1 TKRWVSQVEESKS
14 LNNSH
19 VTSFEKDG
27 RTLKMSSMTTKIPR
41 PHPLPL
47 IITNHPLDIRSMRNS
62 RDKKMLKRIHV
73 KRQCARGSNGPCVLD
88 DFKINSMPTWN
99 TSAKKSSNGNQNE
112 HNVENTKKDVCDL
125 KVSSTNGFNEEVVSY
140 MPKSSQFEKND
151 DKPFLESSTK
161 LLPKEDSSL
170 PFVIPRTLKVVSTG
184 VSGKEDIET
193 LGQSMHMNDAN
204 RNFYPSLE
212 SLYFPFGPQHCQ
224 RTWEFDTFT
233 LESISNSGYEVH
245 EGHSLEENDKENMH
259 FTSFWWKSNAKGFQQ
274 MHPMFK
280 SGTITSKLKPNDNT
294 SISKRSNNT
303 PILKR
308 HMDGTNSELNM
319 RQTRSATNGKTKNSV
334 ATKASLKRLA
344 CPRTAL
350 YQQCAQTKALLEEKK
365 MSECSFKPIVGRRP
379 NPYSFFSTPII
390 DHNREMK
397 QRIEFRK
404 RARKVIEKEE
414 LDQCSFTPQI
424 NFNSMY
430 LDLDTY
436 QPIQKRLQ
444 QLMRKRIER
453 IAHARAQ
460 ETKTYTFKPEINQNS
475 IRLFKQKGLETIDV
489 ANRLTSYNTTHFDHL
504 GECRGKLY
512 TPKNE
517 CTFSPKINPNTDE
530 ILAGSEFEGC
540 DFLSRQELF
549 VRKFKQHKKMKKFQY
564 PNIFTFQPKIGNASI
579 ILQYS
584 PLQEGNRETTCERL
598 ERLSYQDNVR
608 RHHIRQR
615 ISDNYYAQFKF
626 QPEIDQ
632 TSNELVVGA
641 STHYELHK
649 NEKGKKTK
657 QTLEQAAYQEF
668 MQKCTFHPEVNVHK
682 SHHNLEQILQNRRK
696 FRKQKTKSIE
706 QLQAERELEEF
717 KECTFKPIVH
727 VVPPKPMEPIV
738 IKGLGRHLELQDLAK
753 QMKKDHEEWEH
764 KVFFSHVK
772 VSSPFFTPHWCL
784 GRYV

>member
-1 TKRWVSQVEESKS
+1 
-14 LNNSH
+14 
-19 VTSFEKDG
+19 
-27 RTLKMSSMTTKIPR
+27 
-41 PHPLPL
+41 
-47 IITNHPLDIRSMRNS
+47 
-62 RDKKMLKRIHV
+62 
-73 KRQCARGSNGPCVLD
+73 
-88 DFKINSMPTWN
+88 
-99 TSAKKSSNGNQNE
+99 
-112 HNVENTKKDVCDL
+112 
-125 KVSSTNGFNEEVVSY
+125 
-140 MPKSSQFEKND
+140 
-151 DKPFLESSTK
+151 
-161 LLPKEDSSL
+161 
-170 PFVIPRTLKVVSTG
+170 
-184 VSGKEDIET
+184 
-193 LGQSMHMNDAN
+193 
-204 RNFYPSLE
+204 
-212 SLYFPFGPQHCQ
+212 
-224 RTWEFDTFT
+224 
-233 LESISNSGYEVH
+233 
-245 EGHSLEENDKENMH
+245 
-259 FTSFWWKSNAKGFQQ
+259 
-274 MHPMFK
+274 
-280 SGTITSKLKPNDNT
+280 
-294 SISKRSNNT
+294 
-303 PILKR
+303 
-308 HMDGTNSELNM
+308 
-319 RQTRSATNGKTKNSV
+319 
-334 ATKASLKRLA
+334 
-344 CPRTAL
+344 
-350 YQQCAQTKALLEEKK
+350 
-365 MSECSFKPIVGRRP
+365 
-379 NPYSFFSTPII
+379 
-390 DHNREMK
+390 MK

-430 LDLDTY
+430 LDLDAY

-444 QLMRKRIER
+444 ELMRKRIER

-475 IRLFKQKGLETIDV
+475 IRLFKQ
-489 ANRLTSYNTTHFDHL
+489 
-504 GECRGKLY
+504 GKLY

-517 CTFSPKINPNTDE
+517 CTFSPKINPNTNE
-530 ILAGSEFEGC
+530 ILAGSEFEGR

-549 VRKFKQHKKMKKFQY
+549 VRKFKQHKKMKKLQY
-564 PNIFTFQPKIGNASI
+564 PNIYTFQPKIGNASI

-626 QPEIDQ
+626 QPKIDQ

-641 STHYELHK
+641 STHHELHK

-657 QTLEQAAYQEF
+657 KTLEQAAYQEF

-682 SHHNLEQILQNRRK
+682 SHHNLERILQNRHK

-753 QMKKDHEEWEH
+753 QMKKDHEEWER

-772 VSSPFFTPHWCL
+772 ASSPFSTPHWCL
-784 GRYV
+784 EREKLYC